1 MGLLN
6 SGLTA
11 TSAVELAGRLGQ
23 NWTIFPAP
31 VADLA
36 SSMFKSLFR
45 SKQQPERAASTD
57 GRLLYAVG
65 DVHGRLDLLDGL
77 VERMTE
83 DFRTLGRQDQPVLIM
98 LGDYIDRGPQSAAV
112 IDRLIDLRQQS
123 AEGRFEFRA
132 LMGNHEETL
141 LHFLD
146 DPMAGPSWVEYGG
159 GETLASYGVRRPVG
173 RAEPEA
179 WEQTR
184 LAFREAFPPTHETFL
199 RQLELSVVYGDYV
212 FVHAGVRPG
221 LPLERQVAADL
232 LWIRNEFLDNP
243 HGLDATVVHGHTPVE
258 QVFLGRRRINVD
270 TGAYATGVLTAV
282 RLDGG
287 EPTIIQF
294 SKARAA

>member
-1 MGLLN
+1 M
-6 SGLTA
+6 
-11 TSAVELAGRLGQ
+11 V
-23 NWTIFPAP
+23 
-31 VADLA
+31 
-36 SSMFKSLFR
+36 
-45 SKQQPERAASTD
+45 
-57 GRLLYAVG
+57 YAVG

-77 VERMTE
+77 IARMT
-83 DFRTLGRQDQPVLIM
+83 DDYRALDRKDPPVLVM
-98 LGDYIDRGPQSAAV
+98 LGDYVDRGAQSSAV
-112 IDRLIDLRQQS
+112 IDRLIALRAQ
-123 AEGRFEFRA
+123 AGEGLFDFRA

-159 GETLASYGVRRPVG
+159 GQTLASYGVHPPVG

-179 WEQTR
+179 WEEAR
-184 LAFREAFPPTHETFL
+184 LAFRAAFPPAHEAFL
-199 RQLELSVVYGDYV
+199 RGLELMVVYGDYV

-232 LWIRNEFLDNP
+232 LWIRNDFLDNP
-243 HGLDATVVHGHTPVE
+243 HGLKATVVHGHTPVE
-258 QVFLGRRRINVD
+258 EVFVGRQRINVD

-287 EPTIIQF
+287 EPQIIQF

>member
-1 MGLLN
+1 
-6 SGLTA
+6 
-11 TSAVELAGRLGQ
+11 
-23 NWTIFPAP
+23 
-31 VADLA
+31 
-36 SSMFKSLFR
+36 MFKSLFR
-45 SKQQPERAASTD
+45 RKQQAQRAPSTD

-77 VERMTE
+77 IDRVTE
-83 DFRTLGRQDQPVLIM
+83 DFRALGRQDNPVLIM
-98 LGDYIDRGPQSAAV
+98 LGDYIDRGPQSGAV
-112 IDRLIDLRQQS
+112 IDRLIELREQ
-123 AEGRFEFRA
+123 AATGRFQFRA

-159 GETLASYGVRRPVG
+159 GETLASYGVHRPVG
-173 RAEPEA
+173 RADPEA

-184 LAFREAFPPTHETFL
+184 QAFRAVFPTSHEAFL
-199 RQLELSVVYGDYV
+199 RQLELMAVYGDYI
-212 FVHAGVRPG
+212 FVHAGLRPG

-258 QVFLGRRRINVD
+258 EVFVGRQRINVD

-282 RLDGG
+282 RLDGDA
-287 EPTIIQF
+287 PKIIQF
-294 SKARAA
+294 SKARPA

>member
-1 MGLLN
+1 
-6 SGLTA
+6 
-11 TSAVELAGRLGQ
+11 
-23 NWTIFPAP
+23 
-31 VADLA
+31 
-36 SSMFKSLFR
+36 MFKSLFR
-45 SKQQPERAASTD
+45 PKSQARRASSTD
-57 GRLLYAVG
+57 GRMVYAVG
-65 DVHGRLDLLDGL
+65 DIHGRLDLLDGL
-77 VERMTE
+77 IGAVTE
-83 DFRTLGRQDQPVLIM
+83 DYRDTGRTDPPVLIM
-98 LGDYIDRGPQSAAV
+98 LGDYIDRGPQSSAV
-112 IDRLIDLRQQS
+112 IDRLISLRGQA

-159 GETLASYGVRRPVG
+159 GETLMSYGVQRPVG
-173 RAEPEA
+173 RAEPEL
-179 WEQTR
+179 WEQAR
-184 LAFREAFPPTHETFL
+184 QAFRATFPPAHETFL
-199 RQLELSVVYGDYV
+199 RQLELVVVYGDYV

-243 HGLDATVVHGHTPVE
+243 HGLKATVVHGHTPVE
-258 QVFLGRRRINVD
+258 EVFVGRQRINVD

-287 EPTIIQF
+287 EPKIIQF

>member
-1 MGLLN
+1 
-6 SGLTA
+6 
-11 TSAVELAGRLGQ
+11 
-23 NWTIFPAP
+23 
-31 VADLA
+31 
-36 SSMFKSLFR
+36 MFKSLFR
-45 SKQQPERAASTD
+45 TKQQPQRPASTGD
-57 GRLLYAVG
+57 RVLYAVG

-77 VERMTE
+77 IGRMTE
-83 DFRTLGRQDQPVLIM
+83 DFRLLGRQDRPVLIM
-98 LGDYIDRGPQSAAV
+98 LGDYVDRGAQSAEV
-112 IDRLIDLRQQS
+112 IERLIDLRRQADGGLFDFQ
-123 AEGRFEFRA
+123 A

-159 GETLASYGVRRPVG
+159 GETMASYGVQRPVG
-173 RAEPEA
+173 RADPEV

-184 LAFREAFPPTHETFL
+184 VAFRAAFPPEHEAFL
-199 RQLELSVVYGDYV
+199 RRLELMVVHGDYV

-232 LWIRNEFLDNP
+232 LWIRNEFLDNA

-258 QVFLGRRRINVD
+258 EVFVGRRRINVD

-287 EPTIIQF
+287 EPKIIQF

>member
-1 MGLLN
+1 
-6 SGLTA
+6 
-11 TSAVELAGRLGQ
+11 
-23 NWTIFPAP
+23 
-31 VADLA
+31 
-36 SSMFKSLFR
+36 MFKSLFR
-45 SKQQPERAASTD
+45 PKPQPRRAASTD
-57 GRLLYAVG
+57 GRVVYAVG
-65 DVHGRLDLLDGL
+65 DIHGRLDLLDGL
-77 VERMTE
+77 VDRMTQDYQAMGRE
-83 DFRTLGRQDQPVLIM
+83 DPPVLVM
-98 LGDYIDRGPQSAAV
+98 LGDYVDRGAQSAEV
-112 IDRLIDLRQQS
+112 IGRLIDLKNQAA

-146 DPMAGPSWVEYGG
+146 DPQAGPSWVEYGG
-159 GETLASYGVRRPVG
+159 GETMASYGVQRPVG
-173 RAEPEA
+173 RADPEV

-184 LAFREAFPPTHETFL
+184 QAFRAAFPVAHATFL
-199 RQLELSVVYGDYV
+199 RQLELMVVYGDYV

-232 LWIRNEFLDNP
+232 LWIRNEFLDNS

-258 QVFLGRRRINVD
+258 EVFVGRQRINVD

-287 EPTIIQF
+287 EPKIIQF

>member
-1 MGLLN
+1 
-6 SGLTA
+6 
-11 TSAVELAGRLGQ
+11 
-23 NWTIFPAP
+23 
-31 VADLA
+31 
-36 SSMFKSLFR
+36 MFKSLFR
-45 SKQQPERAASTD
+45 PKAQSQGAASTG

-83 DFRTLGRQDQPVLIM
+83 DYRTLGHQDRPVLIM

-112 IDRLIDLRQQS
+112 IDRLIDLSQQS

-184 LAFREAFPPTHETFL
+184 QAFLEAFPPSHETFL
-199 RQLELSVVYGDYV
+199 RQLELMAVYGDHV

-243 HGLDATVVHGHTPVE
+243 HGLDAMVVHGHTPVE
-258 QVFLGRRRINVD
+258 EAFLGKRRINVD

-282 RLDGG
+282 RLDGVQ
-287 EPTIIQF
+287 PKIIQF
-294 SKARAA
+294 SKARVA

>member
-1 MGLLN
+1 
-6 SGLTA
+6 
-11 TSAVELAGRLGQ
+11 
-23 NWTIFPAP
+23 
-31 VADLA
+31 
-36 SSMFKSLFR
+36 MFKSLFR
-45 SKQQPERAASTD
+45 PKQQAQRAASTD

-77 VERMTE
+77 IERMTE
-83 DFRTLGRQDQPVLIM
+83 DFRALGRQDRPVLIM
-98 LGDYIDRGPQSAAV
+98 LGDYIDRGAQSAAV

-159 GETLASYGVRRPVG
+159 GETMASYGVQRPVG
-173 RAEPEA
+173 RAEPEI

-184 LAFREAFPPTHETFL
+184 LAFRAAFPPSHEAFL
-199 RQLELSVVYGDYV
+199 RQLELMVVYGDHV

-221 LPLERQVAADL
+221 LPLERQVASDL
-232 LWIRNEFLDNP
+232 LWIRNEFLDNA
-243 HGLDATVVHGHTPVE
+243 HGLDAVVVHGHTPVE
-258 QVFLGRRRINVD
+258 EVFIGRRRINVD

-287 EPTIIQF
+287 EPHIIQF
-294 SKARAA
+294 SKARTA

>member
-1 MGLLN
+1 MARPGAKSAYV
-6 SGLTA
+6 SGDP
-11 TSAVELAGRLGQ
+11 S
-23 NWTIFPAP
+23 PP
-31 VADLA
+31 LA
-36 SSMFKSLFR
+36 SVMFKSLFR
-45 SKQQPERAASTD
+45 TKQQPQRPASTD
-57 GRLLYAVG
+57 GRALYAVG

-77 VERMTE
+77 IGRMTE
-83 DFRTLGRQDQPVLIM
+83 DFRSLGREDRPVLIM
-98 LGDYIDRGPQSAAV
+98 LGDYVDRGAQSAAV
-112 IDRLIDLRQQS
+112 LDRLIDLS
-123 AEGRFEFRA
+123 AQAAADGRFEFRA

-159 GETLASYGVRRPVG
+159 GETMASYGVQRPVG
-173 RAEPEA
+173 RAEPEV

-184 LAFREAFPPTHETFL
+184 LAFRQAFPPAHEAFL
-199 RQLELSVVYGDYV
+199 RRLELMVAYGDYV

-221 LPLERQVAADL
+221 QPLERQVAADL

-243 HGLDATVVHGHTPVE
+243 HGLDVTVVHGHTPVE
-258 QVFLGRRRINVD
+258 EVFVGRRRINVD

-287 EPTIIQF
+287 EPKIIQF

>member
-1 MGLLN
+1 MKA
-6 SGLTA
+6 LTA
-11 TSAVELAGRLGQ
+11 LVAG
-23 NWTIFPAP
+23 
-31 VADLA
+31 LA

-45 SKQQPERAASTD
+45 SKPQARRDASTD

-83 DFRTLGRQDQPVLIM
+83 DFRALGRQDRPVLIM
-98 LGDYIDRGPQSAAV
+98 LGDYIDRGPRSAAV
-112 IDRLIDLRQQS
+112 IDRLIELSQQS

-179 WEQTR
+179 WEQAR
-184 LAFREAFPPTHETFL
+184 QAFRAAFPPSHEAFL
-199 RQLELSVVYGDYV
+199 RRLELMVVYGDHV

-221 LPLERQVAADL
+221 VPLERQVAADL

-258 QVFLGRRRINVD
+258 EVFIGRQRINVD

-287 EPTIIQF
+287 APKIIQF
-294 SKARAA
+294 SKARSA